1 MPDEARILVTGGAGF
16 IGSHFVRRALG
27 AGWSVVNL
35 DALTYAGNPASLRDV
50 EDDAGYCFHH
60 GNICDAELVARLLA
74 EHQPCALINFAAESH
89 VDRSIERPGDFIET
103 NVVGTQRL
111 LQCAVSYWEGL
122 PEARRSA
129 FRYVQVSTDE
139 VYGSIDEGQASEETR
154 YAPNSPY
161 AASKAAGD
169 HLVRAFHRTYGL
181 PALATC
187 CTNNYGPN
195 QFPEKLIPL
204 TILKARAGEAIPI
217 YGDGLNRRDW
227 IHVFDHC
234 DALLGLIEA
243 GRPGRSYNI
252 GADNELGNLELVEAI
267 CDLLEASE
275 PSPRGRQYRDLLT
288 FVPDRPGHDRRYAL
302 SSARIKGELDWGP
315 RIAFE
320 AGLKDT
326 VAWYLENQAWIDEVR
341 QRHRRR
347 VSARWLS
354 ARRSRDR
361 ATAGTGIRPGA
372 CPAELRRPC

>member
-27 AGWSVVNL
+27 AGWAVVNL

-122 PEARRSA
+122 PEARRAA
-129 FRYVQVSTDE
+129 FRYIQVSTDE
-139 VYGSIDEGQASEETR
+139 VYGSIEEGQACEETR

-204 TILKARAGEAIPI
+204 TILKARAGESIPI

-234 DALLGLIEA
+234 EALLSLLDA
-243 GRPGRSYNI
+243 GRPGESYNI
-252 GADNELGNLELVEAI
+252 GADNELANLDHSVGADQPRPSSR
-267 CDLLEASE
+267 CCCFSWATTATSPASCCPI
-275 PSPRGRQYRDLLT
+275 PSPAGCA
-288 FVPDRPGHDRRYAL
+288 PG
-302 SSARIKGELDWGP
+302 
-315 RIAFE
+315 
-320 AGLKDT
+320 
-326 VAWYLENQAWIDEVR
+326 
-341 QRHRRR
+341 RRR
-347 VSARWLS
+347 CCWSSPAPSSSGSGWPGGCCRAASAAWRRGS
-354 ARRSRDR
+354 PRTARVCSRSCWPPRS
-361 ATAGTGIRPGA
+361 
-372 CPAELRRPC
+372 